1 MLSMLVMSA
10 KKAKIIS
17 EGLPPAFRAK
27 FYSIHLESRFQQPRV
42 SLDMYA
48 NLVLNILC
56 HSARMTKKMRFNL
69 YKKLVGLHLGHFF
82 HKPIWSQ
89 TQDFGI

>member
-42 SLDMYA
+42 SLDMY
-48 NLVLNILC
+48 LRKFGPQYFMPFGQDDGNI
-56 HSARMTKKMRFNL
+56 AF
-69 YKKLVGLHLGHFF
+69 
-82 HKPIWSQ
+82 
-89 TQDFGI
+89 